1 MTSTGS
7 ETSLFEKA
15 DAYEAFMGRYSTP
28 LASEF
33 SRAAGVRPGDRV
45 IDVGCGTGAL
55 TTVLA
60 GIVGPE
66 LVAAVDPSEPFVEQC
81 RTRVPGAD
89 VRVAPAEAL
98 PFADE
103 EFDHALSQ
111 LVFHFVRD
119 PKASVAEMARVTR
132 PGGMVAAC
140 VWDMSGGMTM
150 LRSYW
155 DAVRE
160 AGVAG
165 KDEVERFGVRRGQLV
180 ELWRKA
186 GLRNAREATLTV
198 ESGYRDFDELW
209 DSFRGGV
216 GPAGAH
222 AAALDGPQRDAVRD
236 ALWREVGSPGGAFSL
251 DARAWYA
258 AGTV

>member
-28 LASEF
+28 LAGEF
-33 SRAAGVRPGDRV
+33 SRAAGVRRGDRV
-45 IDVGCGTGAL
+45 VDVGCGTGAL
-55 TTVLA
+55 TAVLA
-60 GIVGPE
+60 EIAGPDH
-66 LVAAVDPSEPFVEQC
+66 VAAVDPSEPFVQQC
-81 RTRVPGAD
+81 RARIPGAD

-98 PFADE
+98 PFGEA

-111 LVFHFVRD
+111 LVFHFVQD
-119 PKASVAEMARVTR
+119 PNASVAEMVRVTR

-160 AGVAG
+160 VGLG
-165 KDEVERFGVRRGQLV
+165 EKDEVERFGVRRGQLV

-198 ESGYRDFDELW
+198 ETSYRDFDELW

-222 AAALDGPQRDAVRD
+222 AAALDGPERDAVRD
-236 ALWREVGSPGGAFSL
+236 ALWREVGSPEGTFSL

>member
-15 DAYEAFMGRYSTP
+15 DAYESFMGRYSTR

-33 SRAAGVRPGDRV
+33 SRAAGVRPGDHV
-45 IDVGCGTGAL
+45 LDVGCGTGAL
-55 TTVLA
+55 TVVLA
-60 GIVGPE
+60 DIAGPGH
-66 LVAAVDPSEPFVEQC
+66 VAAVDPSEPFVEQC
-81 RTRVPGAD
+81 RARVPGAD

-98 PFADE
+98 PFGDAD
-103 EFDHALSQ
+103 FDHALSQ
-111 LVFHFVRD
+111 LVFHFVQD
-119 PKASVAEMARVTR
+119 PGASVAEMVRVTR

-155 DAVRE
+155 DAVRD
-160 AGVAG
+160 AGLPE

-180 ELWRKA
+180 DLWRKA

-198 ESGYRDFDELW
+198 EAGYRDFAELW

-222 AAALDGPQRDAVRD
+222 AAALDGADRDAVRD
-236 ALWREVGSPGGAFSL
+236 ALWRQVGSPEGGFSL
-251 DARAWYA
+251 EARAWYA

>member
-7 ETSLFEKA
+7 ETSLFEKV

-33 SRAAGVRPGDRV
+33 SRAAGVRRGDRV

-55 TTVLA
+55 TVVLA
-60 GIVGPE
+60 DIAGPE
-66 LVAAVDPSEPFVEQC
+66 HVAAVDPSEPFVEQC

-98 PFADE
+98 PFGDAG
-103 EFDHALSQ
+103 FDHALSQ
-111 LVFHFVRD
+111 LVFHFVQD
-119 PKASVAEMARVTR
+119 PNASVAEMIRVTR
-132 PGGMVAAC
+132 PGGLVAAC
-140 VWDMSGGMTM
+140 VWDLTGGMTM

-155 DAVRE
+155 DAVRD
-160 AGVAG
+160 AGLGG
-165 KDEVERFGVRRGQLV
+165 KDETERFGVRRGQLV

-198 ESGYRDFDELW
+198 ETSYRDFDELW
-209 DSFRGGV
+209 DSFRAGV

-222 AAALDGPQRDAVRD
+222 AAALEGTERNAVRG
-236 ALWREVGSPGGAFSL
+236 ALWRQVGSPEGSFSL